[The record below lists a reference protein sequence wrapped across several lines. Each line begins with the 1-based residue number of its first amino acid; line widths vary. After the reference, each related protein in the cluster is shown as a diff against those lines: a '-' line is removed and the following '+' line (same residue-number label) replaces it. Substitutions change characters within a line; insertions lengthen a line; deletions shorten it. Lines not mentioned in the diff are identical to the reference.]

1 MTVVLHVTVV
11 VLLVETGVGDD
22 GGSGSAGN
30 GGNGNGNGDVC
41 KHIFGE
47 GVTITY
53 YQQEPLSRQPTTT
66 RGGWVEVKS
75 IAVRDRTAGRNK
87 AGSTTR
93 GKILFRFIKEY
104 NKGKHNFGRLKH
116 HALRTI
122 V

>member
-22 GGSGSAGN
+22 GGNGSAGN

-75 IAVRDRTAGRNK
+75 IAVRACLCVLCRAVVCCVVYVFWAGQICMKGQRE
-87 AGSTTR
+87 R
-93 GKILFRFIKEY
+93 G
-104 NKGKHNFGRLKH
+104 
-116 HALRTI
+116 ADTSLR
-122 V
+122 VSFQM